1 MAQPE
6 SPDGLQ
12 RRYPHV
18 FRPIQVGSLNLEH
31 RLVVP
36 PHGGGNGNLMGS
48 DADFEQHA
56 ALWLAKLAGGMRWLG
71 GGPNFVR
78 NPLPVGFEP
87 TGVGAH
93 GPGFF
98 RDARYPSR
106 IGELASRVHAG
117 GGLLSVQMVLQGGM
131 PIAPSATLSS
141 YADHRIPHPLD
152 RDEVQWLIR
161 EYAESAAIA
170 FDAGV
175 DAIEIHANHDDVVQW
190 FLSPLTNLRD
200 DEYGG
205 SAEGRRRFLREIV
218 EAIRSLAPPITLGL
232 RLCLDEMIDGGF
244 GADDCAAVVAAFTA
258 EGTVDY
264 FSLDVGNN
272 WGDPSYVPVGWY
284 DDYQWAPLCGSVKAA
299 TNLPV
304 VYAGRVV
311 DVAQAEEV
319 LAAGHADIVAMARA
333 TMADPD
339 IVAKTR
345 AGAEAQVTPCIGL
358 NECIHRKLV
367 EGLVYACGV
376 NVRFGREAEPE
387 PPPPEATR
395 SVLVVGG
402 GPAGTELAA
411 LCAERG
417 HEVELWE
424 RNGHLGGT
432 LAVAAMARANRRYQ
446 AWIDY
451 QARRLAS
458 GGVRVALGREATA
471 DDVVSAGA
479 DVVAVAAGATP
490 RRPDVAGIELP
501 HVVMMADA
509 LVGTVALGP
518 HVVVVVEDDGPA
530 PLSVADHLAGLGHHV
545 TLVYQT
551 SGLAPLVGKYSSGAM
566 YARLIN
572 GGATLV
578 PLARLVAVEER
589 TVRLASTYGER
600 RWAIDDVDHVVLAC
614 GSIPADGLFRELKH
628 RHPAVHLL
636 GDAYAPRRMVFA
648 TRQAWALAGA
658 IDHGALAT
666 PVVTSVRA
674 RPSIGLSGRQR
685 SD

>member
-1 MAQPE
+1 MAEPE

-18 FRPIQVGSLNLEH
+18 FRPIQVGCLNLDH

-56 ALWLAKLAGGMRWLG
+56 ALWLAKLAGGMQWLG

-78 NPLPVGFEP
+78 NPLPAGFEP
-87 TGVGAH
+87 TASVPTAPASSGMPAIR
-93 GPGFF
+93 PGSVSWP
-98 RDARYPSR
+98 R
-106 IGELASRVHAG
+106 RVHAG

-170 FDAGV
+170 SDAGV

-218 EAIRSLAPPITLGL
+218 EAIRSLAPSITLGL

-284 DDYQWAPLCGSVKAA
+284 DDYQWAPLCGRVKAA

-319 LAAGHADIVAMARA
+319 LAAGYADIVGHGARHHGRPRHRGQD
-333 TMADPD
+333 TRWCRSTGDPMH
-339 IVAKTR
+339 R
-345 AGAEAQVTPCIGL
+345 AQRV
-358 NECIHRKLV
+358 H
-367 EGLVYACGV
+367 
-376 NVRFGREAEPE
+376 
-387 PPPPEATR
+387 PPQA
-395 SVLVVGG
+395 GG
-402 GPAGTELAA
+402 GPRLR
-411 LCAERG
+411 L
-417 HEVELWE
+417 
-424 RNGHLGGT
+424 
-432 LAVAAMARANRRYQ
+432 RRQ
-446 AWIDY
+446 
-451 QARRLAS
+451 
-458 GGVRVALGREATA
+458 
-471 DDVVSAGA
+471 
-479 DVVAVAAGATP
+479 
-490 RRPDVAGIELP
+490 
-501 HVVMMADA
+501 
-509 LVGTVALGP
+509 
-518 HVVVVVEDDGPA
+518 
-530 PLSVADHLAGLGHHV
+530 
-545 TLVYQT
+545 
-551 SGLAPLVGKYSSGAM
+551 
-566 YARLIN
+566 
-572 GGATLV
+572 
-578 PLARLVAVEER
+578 
-589 TVRLASTYGER
+589 
-600 RWAIDDVDHVVLAC
+600 C
-614 GSIPADGLFRELKH
+614 
-628 RHPAVHLL
+628 
-636 GDAYAPRRMVFA
+636 
-648 TRQAWALAGA
+648 
-658 IDHGALAT
+658 
-666 PVVTSVRA
+666 SVRA
-674 RPSIGLSGRQR
+674 RSRAGAAAARSDALGAGGGRWSSGHRAGGAVRRTRSRRRAVGAQRPSRRDARRRGDGQGQPPLPGVDRLSGSSFGERGCACRPGSRGDGRRRGVSRGRGGGGGCR
-685 SD
+685 SDTAATRMSRESSFPMSS